1 MATCAITPPVR
12 GGTRMRALS
21 EPFVVL
27 LLCASAF
34 LIRFPHFTNPYY
46 EIDEGFYLVVGDRL
60 IHGFLPYVDIWD
72 RKPIGLFLIFGAIR
86 LLGGDGLLQYQV
98 VATLFAAGTAWL
110 IYRIARPVA
119 GRFGATIAGLA
130 YLLWIETIEG
140 GGGQAPIFYNLF
152 TTGMAALTLKALGNE
167 DRTRFWLHAVS
178 AMLLGGLAIQV
189 KYTALFEVAYFGA
202 LLGWY
207 VLRRERLAV
216 AAAKTLAL
224 AIVALAPTLTAIGF
238 YAAIGQLP
246 AFWFANFQSIFHRSA
261 ADPGE
266 LHHALIEMIKHVAP
280 LAVCFAAGLWH
291 LRHIEVSTTR
301 LWQRIIGG
309 WLVAALIGYFSVG
322 ALFPHYM
329 LPLFVPLTIAA
340 SPIFQRWPL
349 GIGLCGLVLW
359 IPFSNLDYPD
369 FATANRIRAETDAL
383 ARLIPRDVD
392 RGCLQIFA
400 GPPILYLRTN
410 ACFASRY
417 IFGDHLVSRV
427 ETHAIGI
434 DPRRELRNLF
444 LRRPRALLLDDAGY
458 KLDPASF
465 ALVKALRARSYKA
478 IGSVVLQGH
487 KIDVWVSD
495 GPAAPAERRP
505 ADSNSADNDQVQDSR
520 LSMDAWTN
528 RRALSGA
535 SSQYDNG

>member
-1 MATCAITPPVR
+1 MAASAIIPPVR
-12 GGTRMRALS
+12 RGIGILALS
-21 EPFVVL
+21 DPLVIL
-27 LLCASAF
+27 LLCAAAF

-72 RKPIGLFLIFGAIR
+72 RKPIGLFLIYGAIR
-86 LLGGDGLLQYQV
+86 LLGGEGLLQYQV

-110 IYRIARPVA
+110 IYRIARPAA
-119 GRFGATIAGLA
+119 GRFGAIVAGLA

-152 TTGMAALTLKALGNE
+152 TAGMAALTLKAMGKEN
-167 DRTRFWLHAVS
+167 RARFRLHAGG

-189 KYTALFEVAYFGA
+189 KYTAVFEVAYFGA
-202 LLGWY
+202 LLGWHL
-207 VLRRERLAV
+207 LRRGRV
-216 AAAKTLAL
+216 AAAAAETLLLAL
-224 AIVALAPTLTAIGF
+224 VALAPTFLAIGF
-238 YAAIGQLP
+238 YWALGQLP
-246 AFWFANFQSIFHRSA
+246 AFWFANFQSIFQRSA

-266 LHHALIEMIKHVAP
+266 LHHALIEMIKHVTP
-280 LAVCFAAGLWH
+280 LAACFAAGLWH
-291 LRHIEVSTTR
+291 LRRIEVSGTR
-301 LWQRIIGG
+301 LWQWVVGG
-309 WLVAALIGYFSVG
+309 WLIAALIGYFSVG

-349 GIGLCGLVLW
+349 GIALSGLVLW

-369 FATANRIRAETDAL
+369 FATANRVRAETDAL

-392 RGCLQIFA
+392 RGCLHIFA

-427 ETHAIGI
+427 ESRAIGT
-434 DPRRELRNLF
+434 DPRTELRHLIA
-444 LRRPRALLLDDAGY
+444 RRPRALLIDDAGY
-458 KLDPASF
+458 KLDPTSF
-465 ALVKALRARSYKA
+465 ALLRQLRTPGYHKV
-478 IGSVVLQGH
+478 GSVALEGH
-487 KIDVWVSD
+487 RIDVWVS
-495 GPAAPAERRP
+495 
-505 ADSNSADNDQVQDSR
+505 
-520 LSMDAWTN
+520 N
-528 RRALSGA
+528 R
-535 SSQYDNG
+535 D

>member
-1 MATCAITPPVR
+1 MATSTITPLVR
-12 GGTRMRALS
+12 RGIGAPALS
-21 EPFVVL
+21 DPFVVL
-27 LLCASAF
+27 LLCAAAF

-72 RKPIGLFLIFGAIR
+72 RKPVGLFLIYGAIR
-86 LLGGDGLLQYQV
+86 LLGGDGLLQYQA

-110 IYRIARPVA
+110 IYRIAHPVA
-119 GRFGATIAGLA
+119 GRFGAVVAGLA

-152 TTGMAALTLKALGNE
+152 TAGMAALTLKALSNQ
-167 DRTRFWLHAVS
+167 TRGRFYLCAGG

-189 KYTALFEVAYFGA
+189 KYTAVFEVAYFGA
-202 LLGWY
+202 LLGWH
-207 VLRRERLAV
+207 LFRRERFAA
-216 AAAKTLAL
+216 AAAKTLLLAL
-224 AIVALAPTLTAIGF
+224 AALAPTLMAIGF
-238 YAAIGQLP
+238 YAAIGQLS
-246 AFWFANFQSIFHRSA
+246 AFWFANFQSIFYRSA

-291 LRHIEVSTTR
+291 LRRVEVSATR
-301 LWQRIIGG
+301 FWQWVIGG
-309 WLVAALIGYFSVG
+309 WLIAALIGYFSVG

-340 SPIFQRWPL
+340 SLIFQRWPL
-349 GIGLCGLVLW
+349 GIALSGLVLW

-369 FATANRIRAETDAL
+369 FATADRVRAETDAL

-392 RGCLQIFA
+392 RGCLHIFA
-400 GPPILYLRTN
+400 GPPILYLRTH

-427 ETHAIGI
+427 ESRAIGT
-434 DPRRELRNLF
+434 DPHAELRRLIV
-444 LRRPRALLLDDAGY
+444 RRPLALLINDAGY

-465 ALVKALRARSYKA
+465 ALLRQLRTPRYHQV
-478 IGSVVLQGH
+478 GSVALEGH
-487 KIDVWVSD
+487 RIDVWV
-495 GPAAPAERRP
+495 A
-505 ADSNSADNDQVQDSR
+505 
-520 LSMDAWTN
+520 N
-528 RRALSGA
+528 R
-535 SSQYDNG
+535 D